1 MSDYS
6 VSDLK
11 AIREATGAGVA
22 DIRQA
27 LIDSDGDVEK
37 AKDVL
42 KQKGLSKADKKSDRS
57 TNQGVVET
65 YKHMGGKVSVI
76 VEVLCETDFVA
87 RTEDFQSLARE
98 IAMQIAAMDPKNLK
112 ELMAQAYI
120 RDASV
125 SMEQLV
131 KEKIAKLGENIRI
144 GKFAR
149 IALGEE

>member
-22 DIRQA
+22 EIRQA
-27 LIDSDGDVEK
+27 LIDSNGDVEK
-37 AKDVL
+37 AKGIL
-42 KQKGLSKADKKSDRS
+42 KEKGLSKADKKSDRT

-76 VEVLCETDFVA
+76 VEILCETDFVA
-87 RTEDFQSLARE
+87 RTEDFQELARE
-98 IAMQIAAMDPKNLK
+98 VAMQVAAMNPKDKK
-112 ELMAQAYI
+112 ELLAQAYI
-120 RDASV
+120 RDS
-125 SMEQLV
+125 SQTIEELV
-131 KEKIAKLGENIRI
+131 KAKIAKLGENIQI

-149 IALGEE
+149 IALGE

>member
-22 DIRQA
+22 EIRQA
-27 LIDSDGDVEK
+27 LIDSDGNIEK
-37 AKDVL
+37 AKEIL
-42 KQKGLSKADKKSDRS
+42 KEKGLSKADKKSERS

-65 YKHMGGKVSVI
+65 YKHLGGKVSVI

-87 RTEDFQSLARE
+87 RTEDFQELAKE
-98 IAMQIAAMDPKNLK
+98 VAMQVAAMNPKDK
-112 ELMAQAYI
+112 KDLMSQAYI
-120 RDASV
+120 RDAS
-125 SMEQLV
+125 MTIEQLV
-131 KEKIAKLGENIRI
+131 KGKIAKLGENIQI

-149 IALGEE
+149 IALGE

>member
-22 DIRQA
+22 EIRQA
-27 LIDSDGDVEK
+27 LIDSSGDVEK
-37 AKDVL
+37 AKGIL
-42 KQKGLSKADKKSDRS
+42 KEKGLSKADKKSDRT

-76 VEVLCETDFVA
+76 VEILCETDFVT
-87 RTEDFQSLARE
+87 RTEDFQELARE
-98 IAMQIAAMDPKNLK
+98 VAMQVAAMNPKDKK
-112 ELMAQAYI
+112 ELLAQAYI
-120 RDASV
+120 RDS
-125 SMEQLV
+125 SQTIEELV
-131 KEKIAKLGENIRI
+131 KAKIAKLGENIQI

-149 IALGEE
+149 IALGE

>member
-6 VSDLK
+6 VGDLK
-11 AIREATGAGVA
+11 IIREATGAGVA

-27 LIDSDGDVEK
+27 LIDSNGDVEK
-37 AKDVL
+37 AKNIL
-42 KQKGLSKADKKSDRS
+42 KEKGLSKADKKSDRV

-87 RTEDFQSLARE
+87 RTEDFQELARE
-98 IAMQIAAMDPKNLK
+98 VAMQVAAMNPKDTK
-112 ELMAQAYI
+112 DLMSQAYI

-125 SMEQLV
+125 TIEQLV
-131 KEKIAKLGENIRI
+131 KQKIAKLGENIQLGR
-144 GKFAR
+144 FAR
-149 IALGEE
+149 IALGE

>member
-6 VSDLK
+6 VGDLK
-11 AIREATGAGVA
+11 IIREATGAGVA

-27 LIDSDGDVEK
+27 LIDSNGDVEK
-37 AKDVL
+37 AKNIL
-42 KQKGLSKADKKSDRS
+42 KEKGLSKADKKSDRA

-87 RTEDFQSLARE
+87 RTEDFQELARE
-98 IAMQIAAMDPKNLK
+98 VAMQVAAMNPKDTK
-112 ELMAQAYI
+112 DLMSQAYI

-125 SMEQLV
+125 TIEQLV
-131 KEKIAKLGENIRI
+131 KQKIAKLGENIQLGR
-144 GKFAR
+144 FAR
-149 IALGEE
+149 IALGE

>member
-22 DIRQA
+22 EIRQA
-27 LIDSDGDVEK
+27 LIDSNGDVEN
-37 AKDVL
+37 AKGIL
-42 KQKGLSKADKKSDRS
+42 KEKGLSKADKKSDRT

-76 VEVLCETDFVA
+76 VEILCETDFVA
-87 RTEDFQSLARE
+87 RTEDFQELARE
-98 IAMQIAAMDPKNLK
+98 VAMQVAAMNPKDKK
-112 ELMAQAYI
+112 ELLAQAYI
-120 RDASV
+120 RDS
-125 SMEQLV
+125 SQTIEELV
-131 KEKIAKLGENIRI
+131 KAKIAKLGENIQI

-149 IALGEE
+149 IALGE